1 MSTTPVSTD
10 LRGTPGIRFPGI
22 PASHWVQSPGW
33 DGFWMFA
40 AIWGSLLLFGLG
52 HTVGW
57 QQATTGLFIGN
68 AFIAVFHSYSTTFM
82 VLGSAR
88 MRAARAE
95 HPVKYVVIPLAIVAL
110 SMAVG
115 IYTGLTL
122 SFPRTARY
130 GVELWPW
137 VVYLG
142 LFWLGHFFHFGKQD
156 FGVLTLYRSRAGQ
169 HDDRSRQVD
178 LAYSLA
184 MMMAIQPIMYV
195 SVGTGTPL
203 GEAFYSFV
211 PITPETMLTVASAAF
226 AFAFA
231 ITLGVVCREIIRP
244 NCSIPKLVYYA
255 IMLAHPAVFYFVDT
269 SFKYYFFTTYLWSH
283 WFVAIGLVA
292 RINVNGYRASGKTT
306 PRAQLRHWLTI
317 GAIVGLVWWLI
328 GGLDHL
334 AVFSGRDYR
343 QKLAEVTPEQS
354 LFVGIVL
361 GAFLAEQLV
370 HYYCDRHLF
379 RMRDPEI
386 RQAIGPL
393 L

>member
-1 MSTTPVSTD
+1 MDFELSEEQK
-10 LRGTPGIRFPGI
+10 LI
-22 PASHWVQSPGW
+22 
-33 DGFWMFA
+33 
-40 AIWGSLLLFGLG
+40 
-52 HTVGW
+52 
-57 QQATTGLFIGN
+57 QQ
-68 AFIAVFHSYSTTFM
+68 
-82 VLGSAR
+82 
-88 MRAARAE
+88 
-95 HPVKYVVIPLAIVAL
+95 
-110 SMAVG
+110 
-115 IYTGLTL
+115 
-122 SFPRTARY
+122 TARDFATRELEPGAGKREREHIFPKAELKKMAELGLMGVNVGEKWG
-130 GVELWPW
+130 GVEAG
-137 VVYLG
+137 VV
-142 LFWLGHFFHFGKQD
+142 
-156 FGVLTLYRSRAGQ
+156 
-169 HDDRSRQVD
+169 
-178 LAYSLA
+178 AYSLA